1 MFFYM
6 CIIYKVTIYMIFR
19 QEEMYQVLIS
29 NYEEKQQELRVENSD
44 LRDCLLDMQRELS
57 SLVDHSDTTLT
68 GVPQVCTRLLHSYMT
83 RLLSWWKN
91 CSKVSDVFVC
101 TVHLPSPPPPTD
113 IEKGGETC

>member
-1 MFFYM
+1 
-6 CIIYKVTIYMIFR
+6 MISR

-68 GVPQVCTRLLHSYMT
+68 GVQQVCMHILLSYMSC
-83 RLLSWWKN
+83 LFSWWKN
-91 CSKVSDVFVC
+91 CSNLSDVFVC
-101 TVHLPSPPPPTD
+101 SLCLPSPPPPTHMHT
-113 IEKGGETC
+113 G